1 MNEIVDSTA
10 MCRRWSSSPIS
21 DKNQQS
27 SKKVRIS
34 FPEHRVREAIA
45 ASATLNVSATEAV
58 NLMAS
63 IGLSVYSS
71 TTLAALCGA
80 DSDSEQS
87 LADMAGG
94 AR

>member
-1 MNEIVDSTA
+1 M
-10 MCRRWSSSPIS
+10 S

-34 FPEHRVREAIA
+34 FPEHRVREAVA
-45 ASATLNVSATEAV
+45 ATATLNVSATEAV
-58 NLMAS
+58 NLVAS

-71 TTLAALCGA
+71 TTLAALCNTT
-80 DSDSEQS
+80 SDSEQS

>member
-1 MNEIVDSTA
+1 M
-10 MCRRWSSSPIS
+10 S

-34 FPEHRVREAIA
+34 FPEYRVREAVA
-45 ASATLNVSATEAV
+45 ATATLNISATEAV

-63 IGLSVYSS
+63 LGLSVYSS
-71 TTLAALCGA
+71 TTLAALCDT

-87 LADMAGG
+87 LADLAGG